1 MKFSIAATAALT
13 AVAYA
18 APAAVYDEDCD
29 ETVAPVYKVEAP
41 KYEAV
46 HPAPSYD
53 AGKKDEHKAEAPK
66 YEVHPAP
73 TYGGNKGDDK
83 CPKQECPA
91 GDKEVVQFPIK
102 FTSTFSIV
110 ATPEQVVNMNNTF
123 TGGNAGAIG
132 YYNFGLNSDLDLICY
147 NITLVGVTGDYQS
160 PADTATHI
168 HDGDAGMSGPPRI
181 AFPNPTIVP
190 GSNVRAAYGCLTAP
204 FVTGLTGADNVTD
217 TGSASGFTIADIEAN
232 PAGYN
237 ADVHTTDAVPGAV
250 RGQFGAP
257 L

>member
-1 MKFSIAATAALT
+1 LLFIIQHYFDVSSPLSLNEYIPSTTFKMKFSIAATAALT

-91 GDKEVVQFPIK
+91 GDKEVSQCSHPNQLYRTNK
-102 FTSTFSIV
+102 LT
-110 ATPEQVVNMNNTF
+110 TPF
-123 TGGNAGAIG
+123 RSS
-132 YYNFGLNSDLDLICY
+132 NSPSS
-147 NITLVGVTGDYQS
+147 S
-160 PADTATHI
+160 P
-168 HDGDAGMSGPPRI
+168 PP
-181 AFPNPTIVP
+181 
-190 GSNVRAAYGCLTAP
+190 
-204 FVTGLTGADNVTD
+204 
-217 TGSASGFTIADIEAN
+217 SASSPPPSKSST
-232 PAGYN
+232 
-237 ADVHTTDAVPGAV
+237 
-250 RGQFGAP
+250 
-257 L
+257 